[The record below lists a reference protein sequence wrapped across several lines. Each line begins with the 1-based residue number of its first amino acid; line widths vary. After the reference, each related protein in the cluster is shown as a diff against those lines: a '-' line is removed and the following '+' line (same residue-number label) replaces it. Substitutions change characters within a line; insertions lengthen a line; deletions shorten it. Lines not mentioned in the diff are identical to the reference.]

1 MSSHC
6 AGCYHESIARSGS
19 CVRSRRPIV
28 RKEVLPLPRPWYETI
43 FDERYPELF
52 GPLEQDPE
60 EEVARIVGL
69 LSLPPGASVVDLGCG
84 RGRHAIPLSRRG
96 YRVTGVDLSEKML
109 GLARERA
116 QREGASVEWVRED
129 MRKFVRR
136 GAFDA
141 CLSLFTSFGYFNDEE
156 NERVIGNVSKS
167 LKEGGTL
174 LLDLRNAQK
183 GLAGEEDKET
193 TVEVPSG
200 RLRLRVR
207 FDKATRRARAEH
219 ELTRPDGIRISS
231 AFDVRIYSEEELT
244 GMLCRS
250 GMRVAV
256 VHGSLDGAPFT
267 PGAERM
273 VVIARR

>member
-1 MSSHC
+1 MT
-6 AGCYHESIARSGS
+6 
-19 CVRSRRPIV
+19 
-28 RKEVLPLPRPWYETI
+28 RPWFETI

-60 EEVARIVGL
+60 EEVAGIVGL

-156 NERVIGNVSKS
+156 NELVIGNVSKS
-167 LKEGGTL
+167 LKKGGTL
-174 LLDLRNAQK
+174 LLDLRNAKK
-183 GLAGEEDKET
+183 GLAGEEDTET
-193 TVEVPSG
+193 TVAVPSG

-207 FDKATRRARAEH
+207 FDRVTRRARAEH

-231 AFDVRIYSEEELT
+231 AFDVRVYSEEELT
-244 GMLCRS
+244 GMLRRS
-250 GMRVAV
+250 GMRVMT

-273 VVIARR
+273 VVIAKRLQQIVPRPPSR

>member
-1 MSSHC
+1 
-6 AGCYHESIARSGS
+6 
-19 CVRSRRPIV
+19 
-28 RKEVLPLPRPWYETI
+28 
-43 FDERYPELF
+43 
-52 GPLEQDPE
+52 
-60 EEVARIVGL
+60 
-69 LSLPPGASVVDLGCG
+69 
-84 RGRHAIPLSRRG
+84 
-96 YRVTGVDLSEKML
+96 
-109 GLARERA
+109 
-116 QREGASVEWVRED
+116 

-156 NERVIGNVSKS
+156 NEMVIGNVSKS

-183 GLAGEEDKET
+183 GLAGEEDTET
-193 TVEVPSG
+193 TVTVPSG

-207 FDKATRRARAEH
+207 FDRATRRARAEH

-244 GMLCRS
+244 GMLCRA
-250 GMRVAV
+250 GMRVVA
-256 VHGSLDGAPFT
+256 VHGSLDGAPFS

-273 VVIARR
+273 LVIAKRV

>member
-1 MSSHC
+1 
-6 AGCYHESIARSGS
+6 
-19 CVRSRRPIV
+19 
-28 RKEVLPLPRPWYETI
+28 LPRPWYETI
-43 FDERYPELF
+43 FDERYPDLF
-52 GPLEQDPE
+52 GPLERDPE
-60 EEVARIVGL
+60 EEVSQMVEL
-69 LSLPPGASVVDLGCG
+69 LPLPPGASLVDLGCG
-84 RGRHAIPLSRRG
+84 RGRHAIPLSLRG

-129 MRKFVRR
+129 MRTFVRR
-136 GAFDA
+136 RAFDT

-156 NERVIGNVSKS
+156 NEKVIRNVSES
-167 LKEGGTL
+167 LKEGGAL

-183 GLAGEEDKET
+183 GLAGEEDMET
-193 TVEVPSG
+193 EVSVPSG
-200 RLRLRVR
+200 RLRLRFR
-207 FDKATRRARAEH
+207 FDRDSRRARAEH
-219 ELTRPDGIRISS
+219 ELIRRDGIRISS

-244 GMLCRS
+244 GMLCRA
-250 GMRVAV
+250 GMRVTA